1 MSAVPLNKDAIPVEE
16 PAPSKVI
23 IKSGYNVLISSI
35 HNWET
40 GKIVFDPFMTKV
52 SEKANA
58 IILNINPTISNFS
71 SLFLLQ

>member
-40 GKIVFDPFMTKV
+40 GKIVFDP
-52 SEKANA
+52 
-58 IILNINPTISNFS
+58 L
-71 SLFLLQ
+71 